1 MPCLMKEPANIN
13 FNRADYP
20 VYCTHCASSNR
31 DQYEG
36 QPFVFVIDGHAMKD
50 PKSACIQYLYKKDA
64 KREVSPEMLAHVGK
78 TEVTPRP

>member
-1 MPCLMKEPANIN
+1 
-13 FNRADYP
+13 
-20 VYCTHCASSNR
+20 
-31 DQYEG
+31 
-36 QPFVFVIDGHAMKD
+36 VIDGHAMKD